1 MTSNPWHIRSRAG
14 GDARA
19 LRLSS
24 PAPRWRLPRPS
35 RCSELT
41 AEAEQVETLMRDY
54 LVEDAVAG

>member
-1 MTSNPWHIRSRAG
+1 ML
-14 GDARA
+14 RA

-24 PAPRWRLPRPS
+24 LCAEMETSTSESVL
-35 RCSELT
+35 SELT